1 MNPRDRTAKEDLEE
15 IGLSLTRIEKLLDL
29 LACLGG
35 AYQKILRTDDIA
47 MVFALL
53 SDYMS
58 VIRGDVEAVIDRE
71 CEMARK
77 EKESNR

>member
-1 MNPRDRTAKEDLEE
+1 MNPRDRTDREDIEE

-29 LACLGG
+29 LACLEG
-35 AYQKILRTDDIA
+35 AYQKILRTDDVA
-47 MVFALL
+47 AVFWLL

-71 CEMARK
+71 CQMATK
-77 EKESNR
+77 EKESDR

>member
-1 MNPRDRTAKEDLEE
+1 MNPRDRTDREDIEE
-15 IGLSLTRIEKLLDL
+15 IGLSLYKLQKLFEL
-29 LACLGG
+29 LSCLSG
-35 AYQKILRTDDIA
+35 ADQSILRTDDVA
-47 MVFALL
+47 EVFGLL

>member
-1 MNPRDRTAKEDLEE
+1 MNPRNRTAMENIEE
-15 IGLSLTRIEKLLDL
+15 IGLNLYKLQKLFDLMSCLT
-29 LACLGG
+29 G
-35 AYQKILRTDDIA
+35 ADQSILRTNEVA
-47 MVFALL
+47 EVFGLL

>member
-1 MNPRDRTAKEDLEE
+1 MNPRDRTDREDIEE
-15 IGLSLTRIEKLLDL
+15 IGLSLYKLQKLFEL
-29 LACLGG
+29 LSCFSG
-35 AYQKILRTDDIA
+35 ADQSILRTDDVA
-47 MVFALL
+47 EVFGLL

-77 EKESNR
+77 EKESDR